1 MAIFLVYLA
10 NDHNYIFVSFYCSY
24 SEASDSFYPGDRAL
38 FGCALHKNNKTI
50 QLQVLTFTLWKIKA
64 MISSEIFQQHYHPNT
79 IHIFKAK
86 NLNVFCLSKE
96 LLQGHSVLSWN
107 AMRHKGFVESTHF
120 LKPQIMADFKPE
132 STVTD
137 KTIPWISEKWFK
149 SHTGSTPGH
158 SILNY
163 LIIPVS

>member
-1 MAIFLVYLA
+1 MIIIIFL
-10 NDHNYIFVSFYCSY
+10 F
-24 SEASDSFYPGDRAL
+24 L
-38 FGCALHKNNKTI
+38 FIVVTQKPVTHSTQVTGLFLDVPLHKNKKTI
-50 QLQVLTFTLWKIKA
+50 QLQVLTFTLWKIKT